1 MFTAGGGGARAVWGG
16 GVEHLTYNSL
26 RPGNTLLNL
35 TAIIENGLNLWK
47 LET

>member
-1 MFTAGGGGARAVWGG
+1 MFTAGGVGKGG
-16 GVEHLTYNSL
+16 GGIEQLTYNSL